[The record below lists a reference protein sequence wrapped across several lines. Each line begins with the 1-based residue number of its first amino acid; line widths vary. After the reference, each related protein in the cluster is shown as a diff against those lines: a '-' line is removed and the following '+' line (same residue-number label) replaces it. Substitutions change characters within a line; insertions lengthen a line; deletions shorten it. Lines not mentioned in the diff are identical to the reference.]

1 MSSGNGP
8 PSFSSN
14 GNGMNNS
21 GYVDAT
27 DDAQGDN
34 SQPPS
39 YNSAMGRE
47 RNSLN
52 QFHYVS
58 ANRDLDQTDTS
69 KAPSF
74 TAFERERNSHTHGG
88 NLNHEFGNVGGQGAS
103 IGSAAARENHSH
115 PSGGVEHYGGVPA
128 PNLSGANRREASHT
142 GDSSMVIEG
151 SDAQDYVG
159 MSLVGKNFRRFY
171 PNAYYKGKDGDN

>member
-52 QFHYVS
+52 QFHYETLIIMV
-58 ANRDLDQTDTS
+58 
-69 KAPSF
+69 
-74 TAFERERNSHTHGG
+74 
-88 NLNHEFGNVGGQGAS
+88 
-103 IGSAAARENHSH
+103 H